1 MLSLTLPA
9 EPHAAAM
16 ARKHVHG
23 LPLDPETRDTVALLV
38 TELITNAMRH
48 APTSPDS
55 GIEVRVSGD
64 DEAVRVDVVNDGP
77 GFNWR
82 RRAAEPTQPGG
93 LGLVLVDRLA
103 ERWGI
108 VGGEETRVWLEVP
121 RRHDT
126 QERLA
131 SH

>member
-9 EPHAAAM
+9 EPSAAAL
-16 ARKHVHG
+16 ARRHVRD
-23 LPLDPETRDTVALLV
+23 LPLENETRDTVALLV

-48 APTSPDS
+48 AEMPRDAD
-55 GIEVRVSGD
+55 IEVYVSGD
-64 DEAVRVDVVNDGP
+64 DRAVRVDVVNEGP

-103 ERWGI
+103 RRWGI

-121 RRHDT
+121 RRRDT
-126 QERLA
+126 EA
-131 SH
+131 FSTSH